1 MQWELEE
8 VQQQVNLYRGIYTSL
23 ISQFET
29 VKIEQ
34 NDNSASEPLI
44 VDYPIPPL
52 APEPIEASALSPH
65 KFVFLVTL
73 AGLGFGFVVALARG
87 YFSIVKEDEK
97 RRLKDVR
104 DKARLNLRKLVP
116 SIRIG
121 LPFRKKS
128 SFRD

>member
-1 MQWELEE
+1 
-8 VQQQVNLYRGIYTSL
+8 
-23 ISQFET
+23 
-29 VKIEQ
+29 
-34 NDNSASEPLI
+34 
-44 VDYPIPPL
+44 
-52 APEPIEASALSPH
+52 
-65 KFVFLVTL
+65 
-73 AGLGFGFVVALARG
+73 LGFGFVVALARG

>member
-1 MQWELEE
+1 
-8 VQQQVNLYRGIYTSL
+8 
-23 ISQFET
+23 
-29 VKIEQ
+29 
-34 NDNSASEPLI
+34 
-44 VDYPIPPL
+44 
-52 APEPIEASALSPH
+52 
-65 KFVFLVTL
+65 
-73 AGLGFGFVVALARG
+73 LGFGFVIALARG